1 MSYYSCE
8 EGCGECGSLVLENEE
23 IRVGARI
30 EKKDVGSEKGDEEF
44 NVQICLGEDKKSGDG
59 REKDFIEH
67 ILREY
72 WVASSIIDVESVVD
86 WYYIS
91 CKSNSCK
98 RKVSDRGELIG
109 VSAGDLKA
117 KYLEKDQVES
127 YYSACLGFAGM
138 RKCLHIQHSASLLS
152 VDPVRDYFG
161 DNGVFVD
168 VEADSGDFCSSGDE
182 ECVEDKSFSQGLDVQ
197 SCVGLEDVEEGLCV
211 DCGSLPLKRNL
222 LKDFVRASSSKKA
235 KELMV
240 KVEKQWIGGFVMVDR
255 FFTVMCV
262 V

>member
-1 MSYYSCE
+1 MWE
-8 EGCGECGSLVLENEE
+8 
-23 IRVGARI
+23 
-30 EKKDVGSEKGDEEF
+30 
-44 NVQICLGEDKKSGDG
+44 LG
-59 REKDFIEH
+59 
-67 ILREY
+67 EY

-117 KYLEKDQVES
+117 KYLEGNASIPVELGCLRGLSMLFPILMKKDQVES

-152 VDPVRDYFG
+152 VYPVRDDFG

-197 SCVGLEDVEEGLCV
+197 SSVGLEDVE
-211 DCGSLPLKRNL
+211 
-222 LKDFVRASSSKKA
+222 
-235 KELMV
+235 
-240 KVEKQWIGGFVMVDR
+240 
-255 FFTVMCV
+255 
-262 V
+262 